1 MPSIS
6 YEKYTKIAGIDIAK
20 TSEKEQ
26 KKAFDKMKDQ
36 SFSDFFGQ
44 YGSEGLNHFTVVE
57 LKEELTAQG
66 LDTKGV
72 KADLISR
79 LEQHYG
85 KESSHKRKSPERD
98 AGDKKHQKTDS
109 SMEVEVDTTGKNPG
123 NVAGGYKATLKNPNA
138 SEEAKE
144 HARSAL
150 EALGEDETPKADQ
163 DKEFDLKESL
173 EGKHKGNVIGGYKAT
188 LHNPNASEEAKEK
201 AQQVLEEMG
210 VDPEEKADRKDR
222 SEPAKEE
229 GDEQTVD
236 EMDLLDKDNKRV
248 IGGYKATLHNPN
260 SSKEAKDHARKI
272 LKKLGVDPEEKE
284 AEKESD
290 QTVDGHEKNPGNVI
304 GGLKATAHNPNL
316 SDETRKEAEKK
327 LKEMGVDADEKA
339 EKPST
344 QSAEDA
350 EDIDLT
356 YKHKG
361 NVIGGYRATLHNPNS
376 SEEAKDHARKLLEE
390 MGVDPE
396 GHADS
401 QHHQYAS
408 KEEIAQDTLGKN
420 PGNVIGGYRATIHN
434 PNASEEAKEHAEEIL
449 EDMGVNPEG
458 HADPKKTQSYAKHAS
473 TAGKNKGNVIGGYRA
488 TLNNDKVSEEAKDHA
503 RKMLK
508 ELGAHET
515 DHSTDVDTEGKNLG
529 NVIGGYK
536 ATLHNAN
543 SSEEAKD
550 HARKVLSE
558 LGADEESDSGKTYH
572 EADTEGKNT
581 GNVIGGYKATLKNPN
596 VSDEAKEN
604 AKEQLEKLG
613 ADEDKSSK
621 KSSSS
626 KTVDTEGKNINNVI
640 GGYKATLKNPNV
652 SEEAKEHAKE
662 VLENAT
668 A

>member
-1 MPSIS
+1 
-6 YEKYTKIAGIDIAK
+6 
-20 TSEKEQ
+20 
-26 KKAFDKMKDQ
+26 
-36 SFSDFFGQ
+36 
-44 YGSEGLNHFTVVE
+44 
-57 LKEELTAQG
+57 
-66 LDTKGV
+66 
-72 KADLISR
+72 
-79 LEQHYG
+79 
-85 KESSHKRKSPERD
+85 
-98 AGDKKHQKTDS
+98 
-109 SMEVEVDTTGKNPG
+109 
-123 NVAGGYKATLKNPNA
+123 
-138 SEEAKE
+138 
-144 HARSAL
+144 
-150 EALGEDETPKADQ
+150 
-163 DKEFDLKESL
+163 
-173 EGKHKGNVIGGYKAT
+173 
-188 LHNPNASEEAKEK
+188 
-201 AQQVLEEMG
+201 MG

-229 GDEQTVD
+229 GDDQSVD

-260 SSKEAKDHARKI
+260 SSEEAKEHARKI

-344 QSAEDA
+344 LSAEDA
-350 EDIDLT
+350 KDIDLT

-376 SEEAKDHARKLLEE
+376 SEEAKDHARKILKE

-401 QHHQYAS
+401 QHQYAS
-408 KEEIAQDTLGKN
+408 KEELAQDALGKN
-420 PGNVIGGYRATIHN
+420 PGNVIGGYRATLHN
-434 PNASEEAKEHAEEIL
+434 PNSSEEAKEHAEEL
-449 EDMGVNPEG
+449 LQEMGVDPEG
-458 HADPKKTQSYAKHAS
+458 HADPKKSQSYAKHAS

-488 TLNNDKVSEEAKDHA
+488 TLNNDKTSEEAKDHA

-508 ELGAHET
+508 ELGAHES
-515 DHSTDVDTEGKNLG
+515 DHSTDADMEGKNLG

-536 ATLHNAN
+536 ATLHNDN

-550 HARKVLSE
+550 HARKVLAE
-558 LGADEESDSGKTYH
+558 LGADEESDSRKTYHEADTEGKNTGNVIGGYKATLHNDNSSEEAKDHARKVLAELGADEESDSRKTYH

-626 KTVDTEGKNINNVI
+626 KTVDTEGKNTNNVI

-652 SEEAKEHAKE
+652 SEEAKDHAKE
-662 VLENAT
+662 VLENMSA
-668 A
+668 

>member
-6 YEKYTKIAGIDIAK
+6 YEKYTKIAGIDASK
-20 TSEKEQ
+20 TSEKDE

-36 SFSDFFGQ
+36 SYSEFFGQ

-85 KESSHKRKSPERD
+85 KESHKRKSPERD
-98 AGDKKHQKTDS
+98 VGEKKQQKTDS
-109 SMEVEVDTTGKNPG
+109 SMEVEVDTTGKNLG

-138 SEEAKE
+138 SEEAKD
-144 HARSAL
+144 HARKAL
-150 EALGEDETPKADQ
+150 AALGEDETPKADQ
-163 DKEFDLKESL
+163 EKEFDLKEAL

-210 VDPEEKADRKDR
+210 VDPEEKAELKDR

-229 GDEQTVD
+229 GDNQTVD
-236 EMDLLDKDNKRV
+236 EMDLIDTSNKRV
-248 IGGYKATLHNPN
+248 IGGFKATLHNEN
-260 SSKEAKDHARKI
+260 SSEEAKDHARKI

-290 QTVDGHEKNPGNVI
+290 QTVDGHEKNRGNVI

-316 SDETRKEAEKK
+316 SDETRKEAERK
-327 LKEMGVDADEKA
+327 LKEMGVDADDKA
-339 EKPST
+339 DNST
-344 QSAEDA
+344 QPAEHAKDV
-350 EDIDLT
+350 DLS

-376 SEEAKDHARKLLEE
+376 SEEAKEHARKILPE

-396 GHADS
+396 GHADT

-408 KEEIAQDTLGKN
+408 KEEIAQDALGKN
-420 PGNVIGGYRATIHN
+420 PGNVIGGYRAALHN
-434 PNASEEAKEHAEEIL
+434 PNSSEEAKEHAEEVL
-449 EDMGVNPEG
+449 EGMGADPEG
-458 HADPKKTQSYAKHAS
+458 HADPKKSQSYAKHAS

-488 TLNNDKVSEEAKDHA
+488 TLNNDKTSEEAKDHA

-508 ELGAHET
+508 ELGAHES
-515 DHSTDVDTEGKNLG
+515 DHSTDADTEGKNLN

-572 EADTEGKNT
+572 EANTEGKNT

-604 AKEQLEKLG
+604 AEKQLEKLG
-613 ADEDKSSK
+613 AEEDKSSK
-621 KSSSS
+621 KSSDS
-626 KTVDTEGKNINNVI
+626 KSVDTEGKNPNNVM

-652 SEEAKEHAKE
+652 SEEAKDHAKE
-662 VLENAT
+662 VLENRAS
-668 A
+668 